1 MREWGRF
8 GGGLGT
14 IVGQRKGLGGSDVV
28 GFFPWGVLLWLVCG
42 PVMRA
47 EYRIRKWL
55 SSGHSD
61 RGRREMVLLS

>member
-1 MREWGRF
+1 MREWGSF
-8 GGGLGT
+8 GGTGW
-14 IVGQRKGLGGSDVV
+14 GQSWAEGKAWEGVMWL
-28 GFFPWGVLLWLVCG
+28 GFFLGEYYSGSYVGLSG
-42 PVMRA
+42 